1 MRKFLCPIILLIS
14 LAAAASAQNVS
25 VADVM
30 KISSTAGEAQSTV
43 VPPGKKSQCNEGRFL
58 VTDDGLRPPKSVV
71 SGRDLDKSGG
81 AAIQSTFDMSGLGA
95 NFNTDA
101 SKSNYYFGTND
112 HDLVTLS
119 NGDVLYITGA
129 FTRMP
134 MSPISRR
141 IDLPQNGK
149 NLAPSE
155 PAWLKDTYRAGV
167 CNRNPMS
174 GECTSYDFGPNTR
187 STVLVFRSTDCGE
200 NFTYVSEM
208 DPLHFGGG
216 TCALPQFRRN
226 PDNSPI
232 TSKPWDMGGTDG
244 QLIKVDPANDRIYLA
259 FQCVGYN
266 PSTRQGPEF
275 VLNPNDKIN
284 KTLVMLSDTAGSSW
298 KTLGYIGQAQWRFGV
313 VPLSG
318 DELTFGFASSVLTA
332 IKNPATGKYTFDSTG
347 VAAPTGQFNWMGW
360 WDFKGTGVPLTK
372 NNGNVFGIPILARA
386 PGSKSVVLAFP
397 DTFGASG
404 YGYRVFFYDR
414 ANKTLAEGPP
424 IMPAAGGASSIA
436 FHLTAA
442 DSGTGPILLYWTD
455 LNSATKKITVRGRL
469 LTGVG
474 ESSEDFTVS
483 RASGADYSFALT
495 SSKWFGDYHT
505 ASALVR
511 KTGHVEGQGKFTVDM
526 RTTRFDFYPMWVEPD
541 NDVHYTRVE
550 YAVDSGLLTTVGPV
564 KPKPVKLIMLP
575 PNSWK
580 PQPSP
585 VELTQIKRPE
595 REMTSEPNVQRV
607 PSHPGNI
614 RRIP

>member
-1 MRKFLCPIILLIS
+1 MRKFLCPIILLLS
-14 LAAAASAQNVS
+14 FSAAAFAQNVS

-30 KISSTAGEAQSTV
+30 TISGGAGEAQSTV

-58 VTDDGLRPPKSVV
+58 VSNDGVRPPNSVV
-71 SGRDLDKSGG
+71 SGRDLDKTSG
-81 AAIQSTFDMSGLGA
+81 ALLQSTFDMGALGA
-95 NFNTDA
+95 NFSTDMT
-101 SKSNYYFGTND
+101 KSNYFFGTND

-134 MSPISRR
+134 MSPINRR
-141 IDLPQNGK
+141 IDLPQGEK
-149 NLAPSE
+149 FPVQKE
-155 PAWLKDTYRAGV
+155 PAWFKDTYR
-167 CNRNPMS
+167 
-174 GECTSYDFGPNTR
+174 EICTQKDANGNCIKTYPFGPNTR
-187 STVLVFRSTDCGE
+187 STMLVFRSTDCGE

-208 DPLHFGGG
+208 DPVHFGGG

-266 PSTRQGPEF
+266 PSTRQSTEF

-298 KTLGYIGQAQWRFGV
+298 KTLGYIDQAQWRFGV
-313 VPLSG
+313 VPLTG
-318 DELTFGFASSVLTA
+318 DELAFGFSSSVLTA
-332 IKNPATGKYTFDSTG
+332 NKNPATGKYTFDSTG
-347 VAAPTGQFNWMGW
+347 VAAPAGQFNWMGW
-360 WDFKGTGVPLTK
+360 WNFTGTSVPLTQS
-372 NNGNVFGIPILARA
+372 NGNVFGIPILARA

-397 DTFGASG
+397 DTFASG

-414 ANKTLAEGPP
+414 ANKTLAEGTA
-424 IMPAAGGASSIA
+424 ITPAAGGASSIA
-436 FHLTAA
+436 FHLAAA

-455 LNSATKKITVRGRL
+455 LNTATKKITVRGRL
-469 LTGVG
+469 ITGVG

-483 RASGADYSFALT
+483 RASGADYSFALS

-511 KTGHVEGQGKFTVDM
+511 KTGQVLGQGKFMIDM
-526 RTTRFDFYPMWVEPD
+526 RTTRFDYYPMWVEPD
-541 NDVHYTRVE
+541 NSVHYTRVE
-550 YAVDSGLLTTVGPV
+550 YAVESGLLTTIGPV
-564 KPKPVKLIMLP
+564 KPKPVKLIP
-575 PNSWK
+575 IPQGRWK

-585 VELTQIKRPE
+585 VALSQIKTQT
-595 REMTSEPNVQRV
+595 REMTSEPDVQRV
-607 PSHPGNI
+607 RTRPLPI

>member
-1 MRKFLCPIILLIS
+1 LCPIILLLS
-14 LAAAASAQNVS
+14 FSAAASAQNVS

-30 KISSTAGEAQSTV
+30 TIAGGAGEAQSTV

-58 VTDDGLRPPKSVV
+58 VSNDGVRPPNSVV
-71 SGRDLDKSGG
+71 SGRDLDKTAG
-81 AAIQSTFDMSGLGA
+81 ALIASKFDMGALGA

-134 MSPISRR
+134 MNPNVRR
-141 IDLPQNGK
+141 LSLPGGEPTITPK
-149 NLAPSE
+149 E
-155 PAWLKDTYRAGV
+155 PAWFKDTFRAGV
-167 CNRNPMS
+167 CNWDAAAGKCN
-174 GECTSYDFGPNTR
+174 SYDFGPNAR

-208 DPLHFGGG
+208 DPVHFGGG

-226 PDNSPI
+226 PDNTPI

-298 KTLGYIGQAQWRFGV
+298 KTLGYVDQAQWRFGV
-313 VPLSG
+313 VPLTG
-318 DELTFGFASSVLTA
+318 DELTFGFSSSVLTGM
-332 IKNPATGKYTFDSTG
+332 KNPSTGKYTFDSTG
-347 VAAPTGQFNWMGW
+347 VAAPAGQFNWMGW
-360 WDFKGTGVPLTK
+360 WDFKGTSVPLTQS
-372 NNGNVFGIPILARA
+372 NGNVFGIPILARA

-397 DTFGASG
+397 DTFTGG

-414 ANKTLAEGPP
+414 ANKTLAEGSP
-424 IMPAAGGASSIA
+424 ILPAAGGASSIA
-436 FHLTAA
+436 FHLAAA

-455 LNSATKKITVRGRL
+455 LNTATKKITVRGRL
-469 LTGVG
+469 ITGVG
-474 ESSEDFTVS
+474 ESSEDFTIS
-483 RASGADYSFALT
+483 RVNGADYNFALT
-495 SSKWFGDYHT
+495 GSKWFGDYHT

-511 KTGHVEGQGKFTVDM
+511 KTGQVLGQGKFTVDM
-526 RTTRFDFYPMWVEPD
+526 RTTRFDYYPMWVEPD
-541 NDVHYTRVE
+541 NNVHYTRVE

-564 KPKPVKLIMLP
+564 KPKSVKLYPLP
-575 PNSWK
+575 QGRWK
-580 PQPSP
+580 PEPSP
-585 VELTQIKRPE
+585 VALSQIKTQT
-595 REMTSEPNVQRV
+595 REMTSEPDVQRV
-607 PSHPGNI
+607 RTRPLPI